1 MKITKAAVDFSII
14 VRDIDKALEFYR
26 DILGFLENRVDTVP
40 QILGEKL
47 LFSTEECRIHRLFAG
62 DTEIKLIEFDN
73 PPESDICQIENR
85 SGIRYFTLSIADFQ
99 KTYNELQSKGVKF
112 LSKPVQVKD
121 GRFLVFL
128 QDPDGN
134 YIEFEGR

>member
-26 DILGFLENRVDTVP
+26 DILGFPENRVDKVP
-40 QILGEKL
+40 LNLAEKL
-47 LFSTEECRIHRLFAG
+47 GFSTKECRIHRLYAG

-73 PPESDICQIENR
+73 PPDPDLCEIENR
-85 SGIRYFTLSIADFQ
+85 SGIRYFTLAIDEFQ
-99 KTYNELQSKGVKF
+99 KTYKNLQAQGVRF
-112 LSKPVQVKD
+112 LSKPVQIKD
-121 GRFLVFL
+121 GRYLVFL

>member
-1 MKITKAAVDFSII
+1 MKLTKNAVDIGLI
-14 VRDIDKALEFYR
+14 VTDIDKVLEFYR
-26 DILGFLENRVDTVP
+26 DILGFTERRVDTVSLK
-40 QILGEKL
+40 LGRNL
-47 LFSTEECRIHRLFAG
+47 SFSTTECRIHRLYAG
-62 DTEIKLIEFDN
+62 EAEIKLIEFDK
-73 PPESDICQIENR
+73 PPVTDIGTIEEH
-85 SGIRYFTLSIADFQ
+85 SGFRYFTLSINSFED
-99 KTYNELQSKGVKF
+99 TYQELLSRGVKF